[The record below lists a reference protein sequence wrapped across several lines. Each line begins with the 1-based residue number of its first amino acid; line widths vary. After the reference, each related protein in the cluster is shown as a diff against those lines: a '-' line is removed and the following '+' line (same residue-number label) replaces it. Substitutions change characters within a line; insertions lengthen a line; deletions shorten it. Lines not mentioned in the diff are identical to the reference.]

1 MAAESFER
9 NLVRYVNRS
18 LEDEEDFH
26 FLRFEFLQ
34 RLNITQLQVRLARLK
49 SRIHSQ
55 GLINNQDQEILQGTL
70 RDYGIGTPK

>member
-1 MAAESFER
+1 MASESYEK

-49 SRIHSQ
+49 SRIHAQ
-55 GLINNQDQEILQGTL
+55 GLINSQDQEVLQGTL
-70 RDYGIGTPK
+70 REYGIGTPK